1 MILVIESSADY
12 PSVCLT
18 DEHGNLLWSETV
30 FVKQSHSEQLPLLVE
45 KAFSMLKDQGLELRG
60 VAVNQGPGSYT
71 GLRIGVSLAKGLCY
85 ASGCKLLSING
96 LLAMAQWAQ
105 DQKFLLGGSVCSMLD
120 ARRDEVYICII
131 DELGEV
137 KKNVEALILTEGCL
151 SGLVDL
157 DAAIF
162 IGNSGEKAQRLLSA
176 PHAKII
182 SGPESHMFATAAAQK
197 FMKGEF
203 ENVAYFEPHY
213 LKEFVAGISQ
223 KFSV

>member
-18 DEHGNLLWSETV
+18 DEQGNLLWSETV
-30 FVKQSHSEQLPLLVE
+30 FVKQSHSEQLPVLVE
-45 KAFSMLKDQGLELRG
+45 KAFTELQKLDVPLMA

-85 ASGCKLLSING
+85 ALGCKLLSING
-96 LLAMAQWAQ
+96 LLAMAYWAQ
-105 DQKFLLGGSVCSMLD
+105 DQVHHVGGSICSMLD
-120 ARRDEVYICII
+120 ARRDEVYICVI

-137 KKNVEALILTEGCL
+137 KKNVEAMILTKGCL

-157 DAAIF
+157 ETTVF
-162 IGNSGEKAQRLLSA
+162 IGNSGDKAQRLLSA
-176 PHAKII
+176 PNAKTI
-182 SGPESHMFATAAAQK
+182 SGPEAHMFAKAAAQK
-197 FMKGEF
+197 LIRGEF
-203 ENVAYFEPHY
+203 EDVAYFEPYY